1 MPKDTSTIDDTP
13 FQVPAGDDD
22 LPAVIPETGQAG
34 EQSKVR
40 IILGLLKRLMGVSD
54 VANLIGDSTDEFERM
69 LSVLR
74 FAFSKELKFVRQR
87 IGKPYNSALGTPFPS
102 LPSAITTDPALPAGQ
117 SCMTKAN
124 TSGVTGAYRLLLS
137 TRAHVNHVSI
147 RSSASKTSSKGA
159 KPAAGGTGPQES
171 LLKSSMSSLS
181 IQHGASDASGSGNN
195 GTETEEQVVVFL
207 CEQVSHHPPI
217 SSAYYACP
225 GKGVEMTC
233 VDQISAKVSGM
244 SELRYRRAA
253 AHVTGNILLTHVAPV
268 PGISVAVQVTPGEA
282 NKGLFIS
289 LQDPSLGS
297 GEQYQVTH
305 PIAQVNGIL
314 KGTFYGTIGDKITVT
329 CRGGKPG
336 KTKLKAIIEYRDE
349 SWLGKPKFALEG
361 IVYNYNV
368 DKPEEEEWS
377 KIKHVPSDRVVANI
391 EGSWR
396 KQIKYKRK
404 GEKDWTLLIDLAH
417 LGMTPRSVRPLSEQE
432 ERESRRL
439 WDPVTA
445 HMVTKNWSEAT
456 KQKQS
461 IEQVRSSGSTALR
474 GHKED
479 VDGVSFVWQRQ
490 RDIANELKQKGIE
503 YVSSP
508 SKTLSSVR
516 TN

>member
-1 MPKDTSTIDDTP
+1 MPKDTPIDETP
-13 FQVPAGDDD
+13 FQMPAGEDD
-22 LPAVIPETGQAG
+22 LPAVVPETGQAG

-40 IILGLLKRLMGVSD
+40 IILGLLKR
-54 VANLIGDSTDEFERM
+54 IGDSTDEFERM

-87 IGKPYNSALGTPFPS
+87 IGKPYNSAL
-102 LPSAITTDPALPAGQ
+102 
-117 SCMTKAN
+117 
-124 TSGVTGAYRLLLS
+124 
-137 TRAHVNHVSI
+137 
-147 RSSASKTSSKGA
+147 ASKTSGKGA
-159 KPAAGGTGPQES
+159 KSAAGGGVGG
-171 LLKSSMSSLS
+171 LKSSMSSLS
-181 IQHGASDASGSGNN
+181 IQQGASDASGSGNN
-195 GTETEEQVVVFL
+195 ANESAEQVVVFL

-244 SELRYRRAA
+244 
-253 AHVTGNILLTHVAPV
+253 T
-268 PGISVAVQVTPGEA
+268 VQVTPGEA

-289 LQDPSLGS
+289 LKEPSLGA
-297 GEQYQVTH
+297 GEEYQVTH

-361 IVYNYNV
+361 IIYNYNP

-377 KIKHVPSDRVVANI
+377 KIKQVPSDRVVANV

-396 KQIKYKRK
+396 KQIKYRRK
-404 GEKDWTLLIDLAH
+404 GEKEWTLLIDLAQ

-445 HMVTKNWSEAT
+445 HMVTKNWNEAT

-461 IEQVRSSGSTALR
+461 IEQ
-474 GHKED
+474 
-479 VDGVSFVWQRQ
+479 RQ
-490 RDIANELKQKGIE
+490 RDIAHELKQKGIE
-503 YVSSP
+503 YVNLPSEQSHKPAYFEQDISSGKP
-508 SKTLSSVR
+508 VLSEQGRKAVEAELER
-516 TN
+516 ARREVG